1 MPPISV
7 SILGIL
13 SDIDHSL
20 RYMHGLGTPFRGII
34 EARRFRRQSSF
45 MPSKIPPGRTRGW
58 IVPIGGA
65 ENKENDRRILERFVR
80 VSGGAAADIV
90 VIPTAS
96 RMHETGPRYEK
107 LFQDLGAA
115 HVTVMDFDTRRDCQE
130 PGRLRRLEEAT
141 GIFFTGGNQLR
152 VTTLLGG
159 TPVAKLIRAR
169 NAHGVTVGGTSA
181 GASILSE
188 HMIAFG
194 DEGSSVIS
202 GSVRLA
208 PGLGLTNRFIIDQHF
223 RERDRLGRLITALAH
238 NPFAI
243 GIGLDEDT
251 AAFISPDETL
261 EVEGSGGVTVVDA
274 SDVSFSSI
282 GEVSEGQPVCVLGL
296 RLHIL
301 VAGATFNLRTR
312 LAASGGLVQPKE

>member
-1 MPPISV
+1 
-7 SILGIL
+7 
-13 SDIDHSL
+13 
-20 RYMHGLGTPFRGII
+20 
-34 EARRFRRQSSF
+34 
-45 MPSKIPPGRTRGW
+45 MPSKIPHGETRGW

-65 ENKENDRRILERFVR
+65 ENKENNPHVLQRFVR
-80 VSGGAAADIV
+80 VSGGSDANIV

-96 RMHETGPRYEK
+96 RMHETGPRYQK
-107 LFQDLGAA
+107 LFEDLGAA
-115 HVTVMDFDTRRDCQE
+115 QVAVMDFDTRRDCHE
-130 PGRLRRLEEAT
+130 AGRLRRLEEAT

-152 VTTLLGG
+152 LTTLLGG
-159 TPVAKLIRAR
+159 TPVAKLVRSR

-188 HMIAFG
+188 HMIASG
-194 DEGSSVIS
+194 DEGSSVIF

-223 RERDRLGRLITALAH
+223 RQRDRLGRLITALAH
-238 NPFAI
+238 NPFAV

-251 AAFISPDETL
+251 AAFIGPDETL

-274 SDVSFSSI
+274 SDVSYSSI

-301 VAGATFNLRTR
+301 VAGATFNLHTR
-312 LAASGGLVQPKE
+312 LAAPGGLVQTRE